1 MRGRLTYSDLE
12 SAGVD
17 AGALWSAHHD
27 QTERNV
33 AMAEA
38 ARDAV
43 NLPGLKR
50 QLNRLNKLHAEFF
63 GEEAA

>member
-1 MRGRLTYSDLE
+1 MNAQLSYRDLE
-12 SAGVD
+12 NAGTD
-17 AGALWSAHHD
+17 AGALWTAHHD
-27 QTERNV
+27 EAERNV

-50 QLNRLNKLHAEFF
+50 QLDRLNKMHGEFF
-63 GEEAA
+63 GDGAA